1 MNFDLLDICIIFI
14 LFHSSFIYQRYF
26 KKNAI
31 FKKIFKVTEFDH
43 VNKNYHENSTL
54 SNSVL
59 QEKNEKEK

>member
-14 LFHSSFIYQRYF
+14 LFHSSFIYQRH
-26 KKNAI
+26 